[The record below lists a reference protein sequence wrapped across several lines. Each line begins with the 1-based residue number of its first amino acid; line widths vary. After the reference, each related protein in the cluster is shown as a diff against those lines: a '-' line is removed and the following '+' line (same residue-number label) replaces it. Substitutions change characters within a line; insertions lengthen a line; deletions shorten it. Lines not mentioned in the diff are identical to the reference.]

1 MIFAVDPKRPL
12 WQRAAVNQR
21 NRGARARIVLWQLLQ
36 RCGCYEVTL
45 VTVHQWSREMQGAAY
60 LWGID
65 RLDGIENVPAPW
77 RGP

>member
-1 MIFAVDPKRPL
+1 MILEVNPKRPL
-12 WQRAAVNQR
+12 WQRASVNR
-21 NRGARARIVLWQLLQ
+21 HNRGARARITLWRLLQ
-36 RCGCYEVTL
+36 RCGQYEVTL

-77 RGP
+77 MGP